1 MVDPARLVSSRN
13 FLGANTLR
21 IKLGAREKKT
31 LFSQENEEEEDAS
44 GKTIKDIEEEK
55 KAEKEKQQ
63 K

>member
-1 MVDPARLVSSRN
+1 MVDPARLVSSAIYLER
-13 FLGANTLR
+13 NTLR
-21 IKLGAREKKT
+21 IKLGAGREKYT
-31 LFSQENEEEEDAS
+31 FAQENEEEEDAA